1 LVTRLIVKDDPV
13 LLAPY
18 LVLDLTDER
27 GQLAGQMLAQLG
39 AEVLAIEPPGGTR
52 SRRLKPLTDDGS
64 SVVHLAYNR
73 GKQSIVLDLAG
84 SEDDRATLR
93 ELVARADVVFE
104 SFDFDDELRNLV
116 DYETLAAINPG
127 IVVASISAFGRTG
140 PKAGWA
146 ASDLTVWAASGPLA
160 ITGDR
165 DRAPVRVCVPQ
176 AFLHASGE
184 AAGAVVVALVE
195 RRQSGLGQHLDVS
208 AQQASTQATQA
219 WAIATPNAATPA
231 TRIAGGARIGTVDL
245 RLIWPCSDGFVSISF
260 LFGTAIGPFS
270 RGLIQWMFEEGFC
283 DEVTRDKDWVGYGGL
298 LVTGEEP
305 ISEFERVKQ
314 LIEVFCL
321 TKTKAELLA
330 GALQR
335 RLLIAPASDMADLL
349 ALDQF
354 TQRSYWDVVDGVR
367 YPGCFAKISDAEL
380 PTLAPAPVL
389 GSTTPSSIV
398 ARPRVEQRPSVAPVA
413 AGGRALD
420 GLKVLDLMWVLA
432 GPASSRVLADHGATV
447 VRVES
452 STRIEVARTL
462 QPFRNDEA
470 GVDNSVLYS
479 SLNAGK
485 LNASVNLASVEGR
498 AVIHDLIRWA
508 DVVLESFSP
517 KAMAGW
523 GLDYAAIK
531 AINPRVVMLSSCLFG
546 QSGPLSNF
554 AGFGTMAAAL
564 SGFFAVTGWPDRVP
578 CGPYSAY
585 TDYISPR
592 FSNAVLL
599 AAIDHQQRTGEGRY
613 IDFSQA
619 EGAVQTL
626 APAILEHQLC
636 APITSTIGNADHN
649 LHPHGVYPA
658 VGEDR
663 WVAIACADDTQRA
676 ALTSIVGS
684 LDDDAIA
691 TWTSQRDPDETT
703 RLLQSQQI
711 PAHTVQNSPE
721 LIADPQLASRNHFL
735 TLPHPIDGHVTI
747 EAPRVVLSRTPARAE
762 WAGATI
768 GQHTY
773 EVLTEILGYDP
784 DRFADLAVSGAL
796 E

>member
-1 LVTRLIVKDDPV
+1 M

-39 AEVLAIEPPGGTR
+39 AEVLAIEPPGGAR
-52 SRRLKPLTDDGS
+52 SRRLKPLTDDGT

-73 GKQSIVLDLAG
+73 GKQSIVLDLAA
-84 SEDDRATLR
+84 SERDRATLR
-93 ELVARADVVFE
+93 ELVARADIVIE
-104 SFDFDDELRNLV
+104 SYDYDDELRNLV
-116 DYETLAAINPG
+116 DYATLAAVNPG

-140 PKAGWA
+140 PKAAWA
-146 ASDLTVWAASGPLA
+146 ASDLTVWASAGPLA

-165 DRAPVRVCVPQ
+165 DRPPVRVGVPQ
-176 AFLHASGE
+176 AFLHAAGE
-184 AAGAVVVALVE
+184 AAGAAVLALIE

-208 AQQASTQATQA
+208 AQQASMQATQA
-219 WAIATPNAATPA
+219 WALASPNAATPA

-283 DEVTRDKDWVGYGGL
+283 DEATRDKDWIGYGGL

-305 ISEFERVKQ
+305 ISEFERVKL
-314 LIEVFCL
+314 LIADFCL

-330 GALQR
+330 AALQR
-335 RLLIAPASDMADLL
+335 RLLIAPASDMEDLL
-349 ALDQF
+349 GLDQF
-354 TQRSYWDVVDGVR
+354 TQRSYWDVLDGIR
-367 YPGCFAKISDAEL
+367 YPGCFAKVSDADL

-389 GSTTPSSIV
+389 GSTTAASV
-398 ARPRVEQRPSVAPVA
+398 VERVRPKPKSVAATAVA
-413 AGGRALD
+413 ARRALE

-432 GPASSRVLADHGATV
+432 GPAGSRVLADHGATV

-452 STRIEVARTL
+452 ATRIEVARTL
-462 QPFRNDEA
+462 QPYRNDVA

-485 LNASVNLASVEGR
+485 LNAAINLASEDGR

-523 GLDYAAIK
+523 GLDYAAVK
-531 AINPRVVMLSSCLFG
+531 AINPNVVMLSSCLFG
-546 QSGPLSNF
+546 QTGPLSNF

-619 EGAVQTL
+619 EGAVHAL

-658 VGEDR
+658 AGEDR
-663 WVAIACADDTQRA
+663 WVAIACADAAQRA
-676 ALTSIVGS
+676 ALESVVGS

-691 TWTSQRDPDETT
+691 AWTSQHDPDEAT
-703 RLLQSQQI
+703 RLLQSKRV
-711 PAHTVQNSPE
+711 PAHSVQNSPE
-721 LIADPQLASRNHFL
+721 LMADPQLADRGHFL
-735 TLPHPIDGHVTI
+735 TLPHPIDGNVTI
-747 EAPRVVLSRTPARAE
+747 EAPRVVFSRTPARAE
-762 WAGATI
+762 WAGPTI
-768 GQHTY
+768 GQHIY
-773 EVLTEILGYDP
+773 EVLTDILGYEP
-784 DRFADLAVSGAL
+784 DRFAELAVSGAL